1 MSDFFSTKY
10 FPWQNLVWF
19 LSVVH
24 KTTAYDM
31 LYFRKLQG
39 DVFMFVFFFHSICQ
53 EGKKNASVFYFFST
67 SEI

>member
-1 MSDFFSTKY
+1 MNDFFSTKY

-24 KTTAYDM
+24 KITVNDM
-31 LYFRKLQG
+31 LYFRKLQ

>member
-10 FPWQNLVWF
+10 FPWQNLLWF

-39 DVFMFVFFFHSICQ
+39 DVFMFVFFFSFYLSGR
-53 EGKKNASVFYFFST
+53 EKNASVFYFFST

>member
-1 MSDFFSTKY
+1 MNDFFSTKY

-31 LYFRKLQG
+31 LYFRKLQ
-39 DVFMFVFFFHSICQ
+39 DVFMFGFFFHSICQ